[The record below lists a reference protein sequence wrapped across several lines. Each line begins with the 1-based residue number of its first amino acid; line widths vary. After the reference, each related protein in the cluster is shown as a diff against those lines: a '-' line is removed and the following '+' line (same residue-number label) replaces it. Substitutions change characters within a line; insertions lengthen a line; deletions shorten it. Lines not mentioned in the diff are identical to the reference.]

1 VAASEKSY
9 KSATLSGLGRAF
21 RRWAAAEPDLPS
33 IEVAGATAD
42 EKRRLGALG
51 GIAASVAGKA
61 VSRWDERVRAWATA
75 APAPPD
81 EILESVRLALGR
93 YDDPLAELYNASIS
107 AENRRRLGTVFTP
120 TALVEHMLSLTERE
134 LGGAPDV
141 VLDPGAGV
149 GAFTIAAAQTWPN
162 ARIVAVDVNPV
173 TLGLLGA
180 RLAFEADADPELA
193 DSYNRVELVLAD
205 FLDQLVLLTGRH
217 PRGRIL
223 VLGNPPY
230 TRVQELPPVDREK
243 AASLAGAYL
252 DSGHANLAML
262 FQAATLR
269 HLGPRDVSCMVL
281 PGSFSYTRASRAL
294 RRALWESRRAV
305 TIHRTPAATK
315 AFVGR
320 SVQAAVLLV
329 GTERQRKTPL
339 RLARVELYEK
349 QVSVLEAW
357 TLKRTEQEPDN
368 WFWSGDREDPGD
380 PSLRSLADIA
390 TVRRGTATGAN
401 DVFFLTDAEADTI
414 PTDVTVTAIPT
425 LRRFDVDD
433 LTPEMHASLGDES
446 TRRWLLAIPPSY
458 ELRGPLAEY
467 VERHADEVSE
477 RHLASQRKPW
487 YAITELPRPQILI
500 SPLTK
505 TTFKIVV
512 NTAAAVPSNNLF
524 GISLK
529 NGGNPRRLA
538 TWLRSDAGQM
548 ELRRLSRRYPGG
560 SHKLE
565 PGDLRRVR
573 LPADVAAELVG

>member
-1 VAASEKSY
+1 MAASEKSY
-9 KSATLSGLGRAF
+9 NSATLSGLGRVF
-21 RRWAAAEPDLPS
+21 RRWVAAVPELPS

-42 EKRRLGALG
+42 ENRRLGALG
-51 GIAASVAGKA
+51 GIAAEVAGKA

-120 TALVEHMLSLTERE
+120 TALVEHMLSLAE
-134 LGGAPDV
+134 LELAGAPDV
-141 VLDPGAGV
+141 VVDPGAGV

-205 FLDQLVLLTGRH
+205 FLDQLVLLTGRN
-217 PRGRIL
+217 PRGRML

-243 AASLAGAYL
+243 AASLAGDYL

-269 HLGPRDVSCMVL
+269 HLRPSDVSCMVL

-294 RRALWESRRAV
+294 RHALWESRRAV
-305 TIHRTPAATK
+305 TVHRTPAATK
-315 AFVGR
+315 AFIGR

-339 RLARVELYEK
+339 RLARVELHEK

-357 TLKRTEQEPDN
+357 TLKRTGREPDN
-368 WFWSGDREDPGD
+368 WFWSGDQESAGD

-401 DVFFLTDAEADTI
+401 DVFFLTDAEAATI
-414 PTDVTVTAIPT
+414 PTEVIVAAIPT
-425 LRRFDVDD
+425 LRRFDADD
-433 LTPEMHASLGDES
+433 LTPEMHTAIGDES

-458 ELRGPLAEY
+458 ELHGPLAEH

-477 RHLASQRKPW
+477 RHLPSQRTPW

-512 NTAAAVPSNNLF
+512 NTVAAVPSNNLF

-529 NGGNPRRLA
+529 NGGNPTRLA
-538 TWLRSDAGQM
+538 AWLRSDACQL

-565 PGDLRRVR
+565 PGDLRRLR
-573 LPADVAAELVG
+573 IPADVAAELVG